1 MIETCQAR
9 RKGAVYEV
17 EIPSIVTDLGGFS
30 CNDLLNSTYPTVL
43 QPDLDPSGVVL
54 GPSEDVLHDASRQ
67 LSCPLVPLQDDQ
79 DLGALFD
86 VAPDPPVGSHGPPIS
101 TLAPL

>member
-1 MIETCQAR
+1 MKHIR
-9 RKGAVYEV
+9 REEKALFAKF
-17 EIPSIVTDLGGFS
+17 EISSIVTDLGGFS
-30 CNDLLNSTYPTVL
+30 GHDLLNSTYPTVL

-54 GPSEDVLHDASRQ
+54 GPGEDVLHDASRQ
-67 LSCPLVPLQDDQ
+67 LSRPLVPFQDDQ
-79 DLGALFD
+79 DLGALLD